1 MNHPSGSVALG
12 TEWPEAHDLAR
23 RMVAEGGG
31 SVRVVLLY
39 GSRLLKTRPDRHSAL
54 DFVVIVDDYRAY
66 YAGLSAAD
74 ELQRPVGL
82 MTFLARF
89 LAPNV
94 IAYTPEDG
102 RNGLAKCLVVSRAD
116 FERALGPHHP
126 DHFLLGRMIQRV
138 GEVWAA
144 SPEDLLWVREQIRG
158 AHARVLDWVGPYLDG
173 EVSASDLG
181 RTLLEVCYQGELRP
195 ESRGRAGAIFEA
207 QADHFASALAPTL
220 ERAVEAG
227 VMVPGE
233 GIAGDDDARF
243 LLSRPTS
250 VADRRRVRRYFR
262 RSKRRTTLRWFKH
275 MVTFANWLPYVVRKV
290 ERHTGRTIEL
300 TAVERKLPLIFLWP
314 RAIHVLLTRP
324 RREIEK

>member
-1 MNHPSGSVALG
+1 MSDPAASSELG
-12 TEWPEAHDLAR
+12 AEWPEAVALAR
-23 RMVAEGGG
+23 RMVDEAGG
-31 SVRVVLLY
+31 SVRAILLY

-54 DFVVIVDDYRAY
+54 DFVVIIDDYRAF
-66 YAGLSAAD
+66 YAGLSAAQ
-74 ELQRPVGL
+74 ELHRPVAL

-94 IAYTPEDG
+94 IAYTPDDG
-102 RNGLAKCLVVSRAD
+102 RNGLAKCLVVSRSD
-116 FERALGPHHP
+116 FERALGPDHP

-144 SPEDLLWVREQIRG
+144 SPEDLAWVRDRIRG
-158 AHARVLDWVGPYLDG
+158 AHARVLDWAGPFLEGPVD
-173 EVSASDLG
+173 EAALG
-181 RTLLEVCYQGELRP
+181 RRLLEVCYQGELRP

-207 QADHFASALAPTL
+207 QAEHFTSALAPTL
-220 ERAVEAG
+220 QRAVEAG
-227 VMVPGE
+227 DMVPEDGSP
-233 GIAGDDDARF
+233 GSGTGRLVLARPV
-243 LLSRPTS
+243 SPAES
-250 VADRRRVRRYFR
+250 KRVRSYFR
-262 RSKRRTTLRWFKH
+262 RSKTRTTLRWFKH

-300 TAVERKLPLIFLWP
+300 TTLERRLPLIFLWP